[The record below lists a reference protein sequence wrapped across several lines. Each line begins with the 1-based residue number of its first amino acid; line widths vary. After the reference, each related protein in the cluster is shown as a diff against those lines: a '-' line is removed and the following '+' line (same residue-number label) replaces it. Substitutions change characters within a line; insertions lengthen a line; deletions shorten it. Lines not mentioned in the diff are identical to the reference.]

1 MRTGGSHIVS
11 ETSVYRWSMCV
22 FMSRFAMI
30 YRRVTLWIATLGFG
44 WCECSSQEH
53 LGCWEQSG
61 CCECQPGVVE
71 PQVSYGELAS
81 WTVEPLNPRAA
92 DLWKWFVRD
101 LPYVCAYASTIG
113 LLIVGFG
120 ILVAFWSFDRGIA
133 TPLLNQGLGIRSWH
147 WKILKICGLISG
159 LVNLTIFAE

>member
-1 MRTGGSHIVS
+1 MVDVCFHVPFCHDLPESDSSDCHFGFRVMWMFIPGTSGVLGAIWVLRMSTRLCWAPSFIRRT
-11 ETSVYRWSMCV
+11 C
-22 FMSRFAMI
+22 
-30 YRRVTLWIATLGFG
+30 
-44 WCECSSQEH
+44 
-53 LGCWEQSG
+53 
-61 CCECQPGVVE
+61 
-71 PQVSYGELAS
+71 

-101 LPYVCAYASTIG
+101 LPYVCADYASTIG